1 MRQLAAALLVLG
13 WAGSARAEL
22 YTWTDADGVVH
33 FTNVK
38 PGAAKQSGAHTY
50 DVNQDGF
57 VQRFQRVDVVVYD
70 ALITEAARYYSLPPP
85 LVKAVVAAE
94 SAFDPK
100 ALSHAGAQGLMQ
112 LIPSTAREMHVRD
125 PFDPRQ
131 NVYGGAR
138 YLRILANRFE
148 GDVKLTAAG
157 YNAGPEAVERA
168 GGKVPNYDETQVYV
182 KRVLKLYEHYR
193 KNWRPPANR

>member
-1 MRQLAAALLVLG
+1 MRVLVAFTVVWG
-13 WAGSARAEL
+13 WASVAHAEL

-38 PGAAKQSGAHTY
+38 PGSAKQSGAHSY
-50 DVNQDGF
+50 DVEKDGF
-57 VQRFQRVDVVVYD
+57 VLRLQRVDVATYD
-70 ALITEAARYYSLPPP
+70 ALITEAARYYSLPPS

-112 LIPSTAREMHVRD
+112 LIPATARDMHVRD
-125 PFDPRQ
+125 PFNPIQ

-148 GDVKLTAAG
+148 GSVELTAAG

-168 GGKVPNYDETQVYV
+168 GGKIPNYEETQVYV

-193 KNWRPPANR
+193 KNWRPPASE